1 MTTVRQSQEKAYQKY
16 AWLILVALS
25 VLLVVNMV
33 IVAGF
38 EDHAAEFAKDTG
50 TAWDTFATAYPG
62 VAAAYTLNLRTLF
75 VSFGSLGLFAL
86 VLSWFG
92 LRQGQRWAWYGLWL
106 LPITMALVTLLFA
119 QSRRPELGAIYAGF
133 AVLAAIGLLLP
144 IRKFFP
150 KAS

>member
-16 AWLILVALS
+16 AWLILVVLG
-25 VLLVVNMV
+25 VLLLL
-33 IVAGF
+33 IILISAGF

-50 TAWDTFATAYPG
+50 TAWDTFSTAYPG
-62 VAAAYTLNLRTLF
+62 IAAAYTLNLRTMY
-75 VSFGSLGLFAL
+75 VGYAGLGLFVL

-119 QSRRPELGAIYAGF
+119 QSRRPEIGAIYAGF
-133 AVLAAIGLLLP
+133 AVLAVIGLLLP
-144 IRKFFP
+144 YRKFFS